1 MLSKLELKVILR
13 RCAFN
18 GARSQC
24 QFEVRGKSFFS
35 SSSPVGDDR
44 VVQVELKGERR
55 SRERER
61 ERERE
66 GFSFRA
72 EEGWCL
78 RS

>member
-13 RCAFN
+13 RCAFD

-61 ERERE
+61 ERE

-72 EEGWCL
+72 EEVWCL